1 MRNVDIT
8 KGWYAMRRIL
18 IFILC
23 CLMLTTAAAAAGR
36 MDDVLSTTV
45 VYPDGTADVVL
56 TVKISLNEPQPSL
69 TFPLPAGAENVRLN
83 GAAVEPQASPDNPA
97 VILVGLSAIAAQPG
111 THSLDFRYSL
121 KDLVYANGVTKEGD
135 PILCLDVPLLS
146 GFEYPV
152 DAMEF
157 SITFPEGVEVSPSF
171 YSGYFLQ
178 SIESDIDYHI
188 EDGILRGTVN
198 TVMKDRETL
207 MMTSQVA
214 QEGFP
219 GVVIVEEGA
228 YDHLIYMGLVAAA
241 AWLFWLLL
249 LAAPPV
255 YSGRTCDVPPGI
267 HAGEVASRVHMVG
280 ADLTALVFQWAQL
293 GYIRIA
299 PDRRGKVWLHKRM
312 EMGNERTPFEVK
324 IFRQLFGQ
332 NQMVEGTGSRFARLW
347 HHVSGTMDRSSQI
360 TRGGLWARGIFRA
373 MVIPVSAL
381 AGAAMGQ
388 NILPAGGPWQMVL
401 MVAMALMGCFT
412 ARQIQAG
419 ALCMYRR
426 RRDAQSGA
434 LICALLW
441 IAAALVLRRPWAGV
455 ASVGVQFLAGIFAA
469 WGGRRPAEGRMLACR
484 LLGLRRYLVGAKRHE
499 IRDALETNPDYFFEM
514 APFALA
520 FGVEDAFAKRF
531 GRNIMPQCGYLD
543 APRSENRT
551 AREWAYIMRSTA
563 EKLDNAAKGINQY
576 RH

>member
-1 MRNVDIT
+1 
-8 KGWYAMRRIL
+8 MRRIL

-56 TVKISLNEPQPSL
+56 TVRITLDEAQTGL

-83 GAAVEPQASPDNPA
+83 NAAVEPRTTPDNPA
-97 VILVGLSAIAAQPG
+97 VVLVDLSGVCSQAG
-111 THSLDFRYSL
+111 TFSLDFRYSL
-121 KDLVYANGVTKEGD
+121 KDLVYADGQTKDGD
-135 PILCLDVPLLS
+135 PILHLDVPLLS

-152 DAMEF
+152 DAMTF
-157 SITFPEGVEVSPSF
+157 TVTFPEGVEGSPSF

-178 SIESDIDYHI
+178 SIESNLDYTV

-207 MMTSQVA
+207 MMTMQVEQA
-214 QEGFP
+214 HFP
-219 GVVIVEEGA
+219 EVVIVEESNCQ
-228 YDHLIYMGLVAAA
+228 HLIYMAAIAGA
-241 AWLFWLLL
+241 AWLFWLLFL
-249 LAAPPV
+249 PALPV
-255 YSGRTCDVPPGI
+255 YSQRVVAAPPGI

-293 GYIRIA
+293 GYLRIS

-324 IFRQLFGQ
+324 IFRRLFSE
-332 NQMVEGTGSRFARLW
+332 NQMVEGTGSRYARLW
-347 HHVSGTMDRSSQI
+347 HQAAATMDRASQI

-373 MVIPVSAL
+373 MAVPVSAF

-388 NILPAGGPWQMVL
+388 ELISAGGPWQMVTMTAL
-401 MVAMALMGCFT
+401 AMAGCFT
-412 ARQIQAG
+412 ALKIQAG
-419 ALCMYRR
+419 VVCMYRR
-426 RRDAQSGA
+426 RREAQPLA

-441 IAAALVLRRPWAGV
+441 IVAALLLHRPWAGLM
-455 ASVGVQFLAGIFAA
+455 SVGVQFLAGLFAA
-469 WGGRRPAEGRMLACR
+469 WGGRRPPEGRELACR
-484 LLGLRRYLVGAKRHE
+484 LLGLRRYLIGARRHE
-499 IRDALETNPDYFFEM
+499 IRDALELNPDYFFEM

-531 GRNIMPQCGYLD
+531 GRNIMPQCGYMD
-543 APRSENRT
+543 APRSENLT
-551 AREWAYIMRSTA
+551 AREWAFLMRRTA
-563 EKLDNAAKGINQY
+563 EKLDAAALRGNQY